1 MVTIAKGSF
10 CLDLG
15 IVKLGADLSDLDR
28 QCAWELFSEISTRVS
43 VTGKLSDSEC
53 TNFEGE
59 LFIES
64 LDSLYK
70 FFQEARQIMRKFPV
84 GRIAIENKNHLGVLI
99 SRCMDNVLRPFLEKW
114 HVDYRHWW
122 EHISNPRLS
131 PFERQ
136 KEYPQLNDFKKEWCD
151 LRLIM
156 RALQKEL
163 IKVYSLVDVTGS

>member
-1 MVTIAKGSF
+1 MTTVARGSF
-10 CLDLG
+10 SLNLG
-15 IVKLGADLSDLDR
+15 IVKLGAELADDDR
-28 QCAWELFSEISTRVS
+28 QCAWELYSEISTRVS

-53 TNFEGE
+53 KNFEGE

-84 GRIAIENKNHLGVLI
+84 GRIALENKNHLGVVI

-136 KEYPQLNDFKKEWCD
+136 KEYPKVEEFLKDWCD
-151 LRLIM
+151 LRMIM

-163 IKVYSLVDVTGS
+163 INVYSLVDVTG